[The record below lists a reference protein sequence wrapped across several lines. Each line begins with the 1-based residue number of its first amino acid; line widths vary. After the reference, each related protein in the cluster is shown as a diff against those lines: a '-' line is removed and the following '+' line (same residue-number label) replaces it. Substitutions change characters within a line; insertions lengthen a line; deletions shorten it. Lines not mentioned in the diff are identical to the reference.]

1 MLGVHDAEHEETAP
15 DASNLVITK
24 LTCSLIGQAQMIKIV
39 PGTLAHRVYGKEEI
53 VEEFRCNYGLN
64 LEYRDKIG
72 AGGLKVAG
80 VDSNGE
86 VRIVELSD
94 HRFFIA
100 TLFLPQLSSS
110 FDMPHCLIVAYLKA
124 ATVFQRRSEVTVNR
138 RQRL

>member
-1 MLGVHDAEHEETAP
+1 MGIHDAEHEETAL
-15 DASNLVITK
+15 DASNLVISK
-24 LTCSLIGQAQMIKIV
+24 LTCSLVGQAQTIKIV
-39 PGTLAHRVYGKEEI
+39 PGTLAHQVYGEEEI

-64 LEYRDKIG
+64 PEYKDKIG

-80 VDSNGE
+80 VDSDGQ

-110 FDMPHCLIVAYLKA
+110 FDMPHPLIVAYLKVA
-124 ATVFQRRSEVTVNR
+124 ISFQRRSQVR
-138 RQRL
+138 I